1 LRAEFSA
8 RPKPEIP
15 CSASDCS
22 SWPTAKTARGGY
34 EIDPKTGK
42 KVLTLEGAACSWPGP
57 TVSDTN
63 GAGLHGEGAPDLR
76 TTASMWT
83 APQVH
88 DVTPRGAGIGRTRTG
103 AAHVWHGVP
112 RLGRHRAR

>member
-1 LRAEFSA
+1 LRAEYSA
-8 RPKPEIP
+8 RPKPETP
-15 CSASDCS
+15 CSASECS

-42 KVLTLEGAACSWPGP
+42 KVLTLEGAACSWPDSLGHERSRPAWRRSSGP
-57 TVSDTN
+57 AHDGINVD
-63 GAGLHGEGAPDLR
+63 GAAGSRCHA
-76 TTASMWT
+76 T
-83 APQVH
+83 
-88 DVTPRGAGIGRTRTG
+88 RGGIGRTRTG